1 MVRTS
6 SSVRP
11 SDQVEAHLGAAAE
24 IATLIRSVPLLQV
37 ATPASSSPPLVLM
50 FYVFMLGTSGCTN
63 YLQLTRE
70 PTSSLTR
77 ARGVGLRKVRTPA
90 STTWTFVSGVMDELQ
105 PDDQNLVFLYNEL
118 DDVK

>member
-11 SDQVEAHLGAAAE
+11 SDPVEAHLGAAAE

-50 FYVFMLGTSGCTN
+50 FYVFMFRLH
-63 YLQLTRE
+63 
-70 PTSSLTR
+70 
-77 ARGVGLRKVRTPA
+77 
-90 STTWTFVSGVMDELQ
+90 ELFAAHTGA
-105 PDDQNLVFLYNEL
+105 DLEFD
-118 DDVK
+118 